1 MEDRVLIFNFPN
13 DPFSLDVKEDMSDSN
28 QFIFLAPISYLLT
41 LHHKIFIDETKFRVT
56 EETGGDEPK

>member
-1 MEDRVLIFNFPN
+1 
-13 DPFSLDVKEDMSDSN
+13 MSDSN

-56 EETGGDEPK
+56 EEIGGDDVMSQNNVCNNLTKENFQRGL